1 MTPEQVTAFNASVGG
16 YFTPSELLF
25 VIAAI
30 ILTLV
35 FTWLAWLVVAGYAG
49 VARGALG
56 FGELTALILRG
67 TFVLALLS
75 YFIR

>member
-1 MTPEQVTAFNASVGG
+1 MTPEQVTAFTASVGG
-16 YFTPSELLF
+16 YFTPGELLF
-25 VIAAI
+25 VIAAV

-35 FTWLAWLVVAGYAG
+35 FTWLAWLVIAGYAG

-56 FGELTALILRG
+56 FGELTASILRG
-67 TFVLALLS
+67 TFVLMLLS